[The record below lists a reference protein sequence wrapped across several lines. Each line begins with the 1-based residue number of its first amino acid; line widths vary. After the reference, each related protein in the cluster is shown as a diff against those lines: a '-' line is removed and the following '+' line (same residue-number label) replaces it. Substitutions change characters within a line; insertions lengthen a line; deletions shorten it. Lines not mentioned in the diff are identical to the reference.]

1 MRITNLLATSLIA
14 VLVLCGCSSQN
25 VNTINNSEVKR
36 LTQLPKIQGTEVDGN
51 LGIMAEFPGTPVHI
65 LGTVDEIQNPRTSTM
80 PEGERFEWVPIFIKV
95 QSSNQS
101 ALSDR
106 IMLRLY
112 PVADSDNSLL
122 RLSIGDRVIALASKS
137 RVDDNGLSGFTLGSL
152 YGVELDGTIKQ
163 LDSGQTIE
171 GNLGKFQEVLGL
183 N

>member
-1 MRITNLLATSLIA
+1 
-14 VLVLCGCSSQN
+14 
-25 VNTINNSEVKR
+25 
-36 LTQLPKIQGTEVDGN
+36 
-51 LGIMAEFPGTPVHI
+51 
-65 LGTVDEIQNPRTSTM
+65 
-80 PEGERFEWVPIFIKV
+80 
-95 QSSNQS
+95 
-101 ALSDR
+101 
-106 IMLRLY
+106 MLRLY